1 MLQQT
6 FTDVE
11 YSRRRLRSRRE
22 EFLGKMDGLI
32 PWKACVELVRPFYP
46 SGKRGRPVR
55 GIETMLRMYFLQK
68 WFDLSDSGTEDAV
81 CDSYAMRS
89 FMRIDFTSEQ
99 VPDSSTLRR
108 FRMLLRKHGLEERL
122 DEIVSRSLEGAG
134 IRVNAGCIREAS
146 ASGKK
151 MNKNLN

>member
-11 YSRRRLRSRRE
+11 YSRRRIRSRRE
-22 EFLGKMDGLI
+22 LFLDTMEGLV
-32 PWKACVELVRPFYP
+32 PWKECIDLISPYYP
-46 SGKRGRPVR
+46 SGRRGRPVK
-55 GIETMLRMYFLQK
+55 GVETMLRMLLLQK
-68 WFDLSDSGTEDAV
+68 WFGLSDAGTEDAV

-89 FMRIDFTSEQ
+89 FMHIDFTSEQ

-122 DEIVSRSLEGAG
+122 DEIVSRSLEGSG
-134 IRVNAGCIREAS
+134 VKVLEGCIREAS
-146 ASGKK
+146 AAGAASRVKRK
-151 MNKNLN
+151 